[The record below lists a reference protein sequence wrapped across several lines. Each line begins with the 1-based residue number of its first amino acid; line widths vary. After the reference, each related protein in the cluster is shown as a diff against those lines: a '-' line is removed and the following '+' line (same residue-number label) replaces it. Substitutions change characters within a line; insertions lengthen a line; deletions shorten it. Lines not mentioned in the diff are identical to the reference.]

1 MASKNKTG
9 NKSASLVGIA
19 AIVAATLANTDIYA
33 SVEETKDLEFKG
45 LVEVHPTT
53 VDANG
58 NRLVR
63 ATAKAIAENPTKS
76 TEGAGASTAGAGT
89 AVKPTFTIDKGIPI
103 PESVGRGRI
112 GATKYPFD
120 AMEVGDSFFI
130 AEDHKKLASTVSSA
144 NQRYAKP
151 DPSGEQRKARN
162 GEMVVK
168 TVLTRR
174 YVVKAVEGGSRIW
187 RKE

>member
-1 MASKNKTG
+1 MAKKTPNKNG
-9 NKSASLVGIA
+9 SLVGIA
-19 AIVAATLANTDIYA
+19 AIILATQKGEDIYA
-33 SVEETKDLEFKG
+33 SVDETKALEAEG

-53 VDANG
+53 VGPNG
-58 NRLVR
+58 ERLVR
-63 ATAKAIAENPTKS
+63 ATAKAIQAQNAQPNATA
-76 TEGAGASTAGAGT
+76 AGASTAGAGT
-89 AVKPTFTIDKGIPI
+89 PVKPSFTIDKGIPI

-151 DPSGEQRKARN
+151 DPTGEQRKARN
-162 GEMVVK
+162 GQMVPK

-174 YVVKAVEGGSRIW
+174 YVVKQVEGGSRIW

>member
-1 MASKNKTG
+1 MAKKTPNKN
-9 NKSASLVGIA
+9 ASLVGIA
-19 AIVAATLANTDIYA
+19 AIILATQKGEDIYA
-33 SVEETKDLEFKG
+33 SVDETKDLESKG

-53 VDANG
+53 VGPNG
-58 NRLVR
+58 ERLVR
-63 ATAKAIAENPTKS
+63 ATAKAIQEQSKASIE
-76 TEGAGASTAGAGT
+76 GASTAGAGT
-89 AVKPTFTIDKGIPI
+89 STKPTFTIDKGIPI

-162 GEMVVK
+162 GEMVPK